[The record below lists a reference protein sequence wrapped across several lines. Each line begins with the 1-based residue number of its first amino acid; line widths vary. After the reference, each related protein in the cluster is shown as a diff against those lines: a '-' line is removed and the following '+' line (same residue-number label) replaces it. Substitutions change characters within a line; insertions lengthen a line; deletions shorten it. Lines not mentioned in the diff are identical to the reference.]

1 MNPNVSSSL
10 IHYTRK
16 ISNFKNILKNGFR
29 YSYCKEEYPKALIN
43 NIINRG
49 SKEFVPNIVCSN
61 ENISNIVLIPMVSF
75 CDIPLL
81 RSKIH
86 SSNYGKFAIGIDKN
100 LAHEIYPSL
109 TPVQYR
115 SAERHIL
122 ALIELSMIY
131 ANSPNLS
138 KQVIDSLKL
147 IIGTT
152 KPFTIKHKN
161 KDVICYEERE
171 WRVIH
176 SDNDTTK
183 WGWNININDVEKE
196 KELYNER
203 LHSDS
208 ELSYLS
214 FIVAKTPEEM
224 FYVEQYLPKL
234 ITHIIVKKDEDIPK
248 IAEFILNEKNTIFGY
263 NLSKESRL
271 MLISKLNSFERIS
284 KDY

>member
-10 IHYTRK
+10 IHYTKK
-16 ISNFKNILKNGFR
+16 ISNLKNILKNGFR
-29 YSYCKEEYPKALIN
+29 YSYCKEEYSKALIN

-49 SKEFVPNIVCSN
+49 SKGFVPNIVCSN
-61 ENISNIVLIPMVSF
+61 EKISNIVLIPMISF

-81 RSKIH
+81 RAKIH
-86 SSNYGKFAIGIDKN
+86 TTKYGEYAIGIDRDF
-100 LAHEIYPSL
+100 AREIYPSL

-115 SAERHIL
+115 SAERHTL
-122 ALIELSMIY
+122 ALKELSMMY

-161 KDVICYEERE
+161 KDVVCYEERE

-176 SDNDTTK
+176 SDNNTTT
-183 WGWNININDVEKE
+183 WGWNINIDDVKKE
-196 KELYNER
+196 KELYNQR

-234 ITHIIVKKDEDIPK
+234 ITHILVKKDEEIPK

>member
-1 MNPNVSSSL
+1 MNPSANTSL
-10 IHYTRK
+10 IHYTK
-16 ISNFKNILKNGFR
+16 TITSLKKILKNGFR
-29 YSYCKEEYPKALIN
+29 FSYCKEEYPKALIN
-43 NIINRG
+43 NIINKG
-49 SKEFVPNIVCSN
+49 DKVFVPNIICSN
-61 ENISNIVLIPMVSF
+61 EKVNNAVLIPMVSF

-100 LAHEIYPSL
+100 LAREIYPSL

-161 KDVICYEERE
+161 KDVVCYEERE

-183 WGWNININDVEKE
+183 WGWNINIDDVEKE
-196 KELYNER
+196 KKLYNQR
-203 LHSDS
+203 LHSDN

>member
-1 MNPNVSSSL
+1 MNPSANSSL
-10 IHYTRK
+10 LHYTK
-16 ISNFKNILKNGFR
+16 TITSLKKILKNGFR

-43 NIINRG
+43 NIINKG
-49 SKEFVPNIVCSN
+49 DKVFVPNIICSN
-61 ENISNIVLIPMVSF
+61 EKINNAVLIPMVSF

-100 LAHEIYPSL
+100 LAREIYPSL
-109 TPVQYR
+109 MPVQYR
-115 SAERHIL
+115 SAERHTL

-138 KQVIDSLKL
+138 KQVMDSLKL

-152 KPFTIKHKN
+152 KPFTIKYKN
-161 KDVICYEERE
+161 KDVVCYEERE

-183 WGWNININDVEKE
+183 WGWNINIDDVKKE
-196 KELYNER
+196 KKLYNKR
-203 LHSDS
+203 LHSNS

-234 ITHIIVKKDEDIPK
+234 ITHIIVKKDEDIPI